1 MICSWSSVGRVESES
16 GVVALV
22 DMLAVGID
30 KMWSCFLEA
39 DENETDERRGI
50 A

>member
-1 MICSWSSVGRVESES
+1 MIYSWSTVGRVESES
-16 GVVALV
+16 GIVAIV
-22 DMLAVGID
+22 DMLAVGVD

-39 DENETDERRGI
+39 DENEADGRRRI